1 MNDQP
6 LLTVEGKIQIEK
18 ELENLIRVE
27 REAIKKA
34 LAEARALGDLKENA
48 EYISAKEK
56 QSHLEGKIAELQ
68 NVLNTSRIID
78 VSNISSTKV
87 VFGATVTLTDP
98 EKGTTVTYQIVGND
112 EADIKKGKVSYLSPL
127 GKALIGK
134 ESGDVVLVRAPK
146 GDIEYE
152 IDSIKYRKNNS

>member
-1 MNDQP
+1 MNTQP
-6 LLTVEGKIQIEK
+6 LLTLEGKIQIEK
-18 ELENLIRVE
+18 ELDFLIKVE
-27 REAIKKA
+27 RESIKLA

-68 NVLNTSRIID
+68 SVLNTSRIID
-78 VSNISSTKV
+78 VTTIKSDKV
-87 VFGATVTLTDP
+87 VFGATVKLMDI
-98 EKGTTVTYQIVGND
+98 EKGSSVTYQIVGNN
-112 EADIKKGKVSYLSPL
+112 EADTQKGKVSYTSPL

-134 ESGDVVLVRAPK
+134 EAGDTVIVRAPK

-152 IDSIKYRKNNS
+152 IESFEFKKN

>member
-1 MNDQP
+1 MNSQP
-6 LLTVEGKIQIEK
+6 LLTVEGKNKIEK
-18 ELENLIRVE
+18 ELEQLIRVD

-68 NVLNTSRIID
+68 NVLNTSRVID
-78 VSNISSTKV
+78 ISTINSQRI
-87 VFGATVTLTDP
+87 VFGATVTLIDP
-98 EKGTTVTYQIVGND
+98 EKDTTVTYQIVGNN
-112 EADIKKGKVSYLSPL
+112 EADSKSGKISYISPL

-134 ESGDVVLVRAPK
+134 EVGDTVIVRAPR
-146 GDIEYE
+146 GNIEYE
-152 IDSIKYRKNNS
+152 IESFEYKKN

>member
-1 MNDQP
+1 MNTQP
-6 LLTVEGKIQIEK
+6 LLTLEGKIQIEK
-18 ELENLIRVE
+18 DLDYLIKVE
-27 REAIKKA
+27 RESIKHA

-68 NVLNTSRIID
+68 SVLNTSRIID
-78 VSNISSTKV
+78 VSTIKSEKV
-87 VFGATVTLTDP
+87 VFGATVKLIDV
-98 EKGTTVTYQIVGND
+98 EKGISVTYQIVGNN
-112 EADIKKGKVSYLSPL
+112 EADTQKGKISYTSPL

-134 ESGDVVLVRAPK
+134 EAGDTVIVRAPK

-152 IDSIKYRKNNS
+152 IESFEFKKN

>member
-1 MNDQP
+1 MNTQP
-6 LLTVEGKIQIEK
+6 LLTLEGKVQIEK
-18 ELENLIRVE
+18 ELDYLIKVE
-27 REAIKKA
+27 RESIKHA

-68 NVLNTSRIID
+68 SVLNTSRVID
-78 VSNISSTKV
+78 VTTIKSEKV
-87 VFGATVTLTDP
+87 VFGATVKLMDV
-98 EKGTTVTYQIVGND
+98 EKGTTATYQIVGNN
-112 EADIKKGKVSYLSPL
+112 EADTQKGKVSYTSPL

-134 ESGDVVLVRAPK
+134 EAGDTVLVRAPK

-152 IDSIKYRKNNS
+152 IESFEFKKN

>member
-1 MNDQP
+1 MNTQP
-6 LLTVEGKIQIEK
+6 LLTLEGKIQIEK
-18 ELENLIRVE
+18 ELDFLIKVE
-27 REAIKKA
+27 RESIKHA

-68 NVLNTSRIID
+68 SVLNTSRIID
-78 VSNISSTKV
+78 VTTIKSDKV
-87 VFGATVTLTDP
+87 VFGATVKLNDV
-98 EKGTTVTYQIVGND
+98 EKGTTVTYQIVGNN
-112 EADIKKGKVSYLSPL
+112 EADTQKGKVSYTSPL

-134 ESGDVVLVRAPK
+134 EAGDTVLVRAPK

-152 IDSIKYRKNNS
+152 IESFEFKKN